1 MLLDLH
7 TGPKEEAGVLA
18 AEATYGHSRVLPSQL
33 QPPPHAPQAAPAKL
47 DIPSTVKPTK
57 KVEKAREVEVQEA
70 GHVYVCEWVV
80 IGPLDATYRGPYC
93 VLVRERKKFLLEM
106 GATGMWVSVEHLKQ
120 HVGFKTPAAAQ
131 PPPRGHLGKS

>member
-33 QPPPHAPQAAPAKL
+33 QLPPHAPQAAPAKL

-80 IGPLDATYRGPYC
+80 IGPLDATYRSPYC

-106 GATGMWVSVEHLKQ
+106 GLCGTLEATRGIQDSS
-120 HVGFKTPAAAQ
+120 GSTATPTWPSGQ
-131 PPPRGHLGKS
+131 VLGVRF